1 MTYFTISSVVLFFL
15 LLALAGFFSGV
26 ETGIYVLDPVRYH
39 LRVRERNRSAL
50 YIDWLFRDRSKLIIM
65 LLVGT
70 NLSVFLAAMMATN
83 LVRRHFP
90 DESIAYQAII
100 TTLITAPFV
109 LVLAEIVPKNLYRR
123 KTDTLVYNSS
133 RMVVLFYL
141 LFYPAVALLS
151 GITYL
156 LNRILGTPPAVREGF
171 LSRGA
176 LEHHILESAESGSI
190 TKDQQEMV
198 QKILKLSEKSVV
210 ESMIPLEQVTMIPQ
224 SADAEHIRAVAAKK
238 RFTRL
243 PVYSGSRENIIGVVN
258 IFDVLAG
265 GGLGGSAVFWLR
277 TVPTVSHSLRIDE
290 ALVILQTNKQPL
302 GVVVG
307 ARNEA
312 IGIVTVKDLLEEIT
326 GEIYVW

>member
-1 MTYFTISSVVLFFL
+1 MIYFTISNVVLFFL

-50 YIDWLFRDRSKLIIM
+50 YLNWLFRDRSRLITV

-70 NLSVFLAAMMATN
+70 NLSVFLATMTAAN
-83 LVRRHFP
+83 LVRRYFP
-90 DESIAYQAII
+90 DKSIAYQAIVM
-100 TTLITAPFV
+100 TLTTAPFV

-123 KTDTLVYNSS
+123 SADTLVYKSS
-133 RMVVLFYL
+133 RIVVLSYL
-141 LFYPAVALLS
+141 FFYPVVALLT

-156 LNRILGTPPAVREGF
+156 LNRILGTPPAAPEEF

-176 LEHHILESAESGSI
+176 VEYHILESAENGSI

-198 QKILKLSEKSVV
+198 QKILKLSEKSVAK
-210 ESMIPLEQVTMIPQ
+210 SMIPLEQVTMIPE
-224 SADAEHIRAVAAKK
+224 SADAAHIRAVAAKK

-265 GGLGGSAVFWLR
+265 EGLGGGALSWLR
-277 TVPTVSHSLRIDE
+277 PVPTVSRSLRIDE
-290 ALVILQTNKQPL
+290 ALIILQTNKQAL
-302 GVVVG
+302 GVVTG

-312 IGIVTVKDLLEEIT
+312 VGIVTVKDLLEEIT